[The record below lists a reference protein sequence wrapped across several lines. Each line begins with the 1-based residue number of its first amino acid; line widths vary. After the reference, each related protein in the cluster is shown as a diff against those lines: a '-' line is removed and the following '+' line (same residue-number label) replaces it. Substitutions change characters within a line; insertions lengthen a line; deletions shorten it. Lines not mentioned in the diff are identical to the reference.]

1 MKKSI
6 KLKMLL
12 VFSALILLSG
22 LLISFLAYQ
31 SSAQLVVESVSNQAE
46 QIAKQAV
53 KKIDVE
59 KYKEITPQSG
69 ENEYYHELRQQL
81 NEIRETNGLLYLYT
95 MQRTKTDQGYDYQ
108 YIVDGMPK
116 DSEDASKLGEKE
128 KMDEFPILK
137 ETFETGKAAIGE
149 LSYDEQYGAVVSA
162 YIPIKSKSGE
172 ALGVVG
178 ADFDATKIYETM
190 QKSKLKMIIV
200 TAIILLISIL
210 TIVGFT
216 RYIVNPLQIL
226 TKQVELVGRG
236 DLSTSFESK
245 RTDEI
250 GKLSL
255 AFNGMVTDLK
265 QVIQGINHNTMEVQI
280 TTAELLAQA
289 IETKAASHQIAA
301 TMEQMAIGSTTQFRS
316 LEESVCVMEGMAE
329 GINHIAQSSSTVS
342 EFSTRTLQEAEQG
355 NEKLEKVIEQMKT
368 ISESVNQSS
377 SFIKVLET
385 HSNEIATIINI
396 IREISAQTNLLAL
409 NAAIEAARAGEHGK
423 GFAVVADEVRKLAE
437 QSERS
442 TESIQH
448 LIEKIHDDTSV
459 TVKSMDTVTRDV
471 EKGISFVEE
480 TGEAF
485 HTILDAIQ
493 GVVHQMQEVTA
504 TSEEMSASTEEITAS
519 SLETANIAEK
529 AVTSTNETVE
539 VTKEQDHLVSDMS
552 DSIEKLSRMANE
564 LKELTNKFTL

>member
-1 MKKSI
+1 
-6 KLKMLL
+6 MLL